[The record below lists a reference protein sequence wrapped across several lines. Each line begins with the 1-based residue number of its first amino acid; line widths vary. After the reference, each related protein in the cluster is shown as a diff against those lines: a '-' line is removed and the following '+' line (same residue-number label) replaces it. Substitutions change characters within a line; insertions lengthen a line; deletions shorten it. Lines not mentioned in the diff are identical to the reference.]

1 MPELSTPRAGDLA
14 GSGTASIKKI
24 AVLGSSGFVG
34 RAVVAELDGRGVEVQ
49 PVAAPRVSWPLAQA
63 LQAEAVPADLY
74 EEVVDELAQQL
85 DGAQVVIN
93 TAGLPDGSAPN
104 SAGLYGANA
113 LLPTLVARASARV
126 DAKRLVHVSSA
137 AAQGPMALDETARTM
152 PFSPYSR
159 SKAIGERLLQ
169 REDCIETVIYRAT
182 WVHDVDRPNTR
193 ALIRLAQSRMSCV
206 AGDGTAPTPQVLIDD
221 VVASIVHLGLVS
233 GPVPPIALQPSNGMT
248 TGLLLRLLGGRE
260 PLHLSPRLAWYATR
274 CITTY
279 GRTSLQANA
288 HARRVDM
295 LLFGKR
301 QTPGWL
307 ADQGLAP
314 TLRPEAWERLRTAGT
329 RLAPTSPPGV
339 DAVTRPRTGDS
350 TSRDTSGSPSG
361 RSCRADEATRH
372 LTK

>member
-1 MPELSTPRAGDLA
+1 MAELSAQRAGDLTGR
-14 GSGTASIKKI
+14 GSRPVKKV

-34 RAVVAELDGRGVEVQ
+34 RAVVAELRSRGVEVQ
-49 PVAAPRVSWPLAQA
+49 PVATPRLSWPLTEA
-63 LQAEAVPADLY
+63 LRNDSVPADLHRD
-74 EEVVDELAQQL
+74 VVNALAAQL
-85 DGAQVVIN
+85 DTAHVVIN
-93 TAGLPDGSAPN
+93 TAGLPDGSAPD
-104 SAGLYGANA
+104 SAGLYGGNA
-113 LLPTLVARASARV
+113 LLPTLVARASALV
-126 DAKRLVHVSSA
+126 NADRLVHVSSA
-137 AAQGPMALDETARTM
+137 AAQGAMALDETSRTM

-169 REDCIETVIYRAT
+169 REDRIDAVIYRST

-221 VVASIVHLGLVS
+221 VATAIVHLGLVN
-233 GPVPPIALQPSNGMT
+233 GPVPPIVLQPSNGMT

-260 PLHLSPRLAWYATR
+260 PLHLPPRVAWSATR
-274 CITTY
+274 CLSVY
-279 GRTSLQANA
+279 GRTSLNANA

-301 QTPGWL
+301 QVPGWL

-314 TLRPEAWERLRTAGT
+314 KLRPDAWERLRTAGT
-329 RLAPTSPPGV
+329 GPAPTSASGA
-339 DAVTRPRTGDS
+339 DAVARPRTGDPH
-350 TSRDTSGSPSG
+350 TRDTSGAGDTSG
-361 RSCRADEATRH
+361 ADASNRY

>member
-1 MPELSTPRAGDLA
+1 MSELSAQRVADLA
-14 GSGTASIKKI
+14 GPGNRPIKRI

-34 RAVVAELDGRGVEVQ
+34 RAVVAELGCKGAEVQ
-49 PVAAPRVSWPLAQA
+49 PVTAPRLSWPLTQA
-63 LQAEAVPADLY
+63 LTANAVPADLH
-74 EEVVDELAQQL
+74 EGVVDALANQL

-93 TAGLPDGSAPN
+93 TAGLPDGSAPD
-104 SAGLYGANA
+104 SPALYGGNA
-113 LLPTLVARASARV
+113 LLPTLVARASALVGANRM
-126 DAKRLVHVSSA
+126 VHVSSA
-137 AAQGPMALDETARTM
+137 AAQGPMALDETPRTM

-169 REDCIETVIYRAT
+169 REDGIGTVIYRST

-221 VVASIVHLGLVS
+221 VARAIVHLGLTHE
-233 GPVPPIALQPSNGMT
+233 PVPPIVLQPYNGMT

-260 PLHLSPRLAWYATR
+260 PLHVPPRVARYVTR
-274 CITTY
+274 GLTAY
-279 GRTSLQANA
+279 GKTSLSANA
-288 HARRVDM
+288 QARRVDM

-314 TLRPEAWERLRTAGT
+314 ELRPEAWERLRTAAAGSVS
-329 RLAPTSPPGV
+329 APA
-339 DAVTRPRTGDS
+339 AVAAR
-350 TSRDTSGSPSG
+350 
-361 RSCRADEATRH
+361 
-372 LTK
+372 